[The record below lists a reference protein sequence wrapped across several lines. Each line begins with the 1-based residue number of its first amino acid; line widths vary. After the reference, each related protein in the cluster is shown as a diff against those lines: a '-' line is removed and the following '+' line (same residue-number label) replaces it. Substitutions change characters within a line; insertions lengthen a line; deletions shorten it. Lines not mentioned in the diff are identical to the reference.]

1 MMRRMQDTE
10 EKAGRPG
17 LLDPRNKRPAVPHGL
32 RSPSRQ
38 WAAEPGSPRDEGG
51 LGGCVMRSR
60 RKNGWHGRAPSRH
73 DDARRCRPV
82 ECCGWR
88 WASGSNAG
96 RAGQSRSAAS
106 GLRITT
112 SQTGARVSRGHVTA
126 SLDGPFLGLLPQD
139 RAEQS
144 PDRGLVWKNP
154 DDVRASLIPP
164 VRRSIAA
171 LACNGARC
179 GAGRGVRAGPPP
191 VATGSWPQ
199 RDPAGPRPWRW
210 RLRMSRAGKPS
221 GGSFFR
227 RMLRLFLSAWA
238 GALRWKCTRQRCRV
252 GDKTR
257 ALAASVRN
265 PTN

>member
-1 MMRRMQDTE
+1 M
-10 EKAGRPG
+10 
-17 LLDPRNKRPAVPHGL
+17 
-32 RSPSRQ
+32 PSRGVLWLAVGFGLKCGPRRSVAQ
-38 WAAEPGSPRDEGG
+38 RRRRAED
-51 LGGCVMRSR
+51 
-60 RKNGWHGRAPSRH
+60 HHIADGRERFQ
-73 DDARRCRPV
+73 R
-82 ECCGWR
+82 
-88 WASGSNAG
+88 
-96 RAGQSRSAAS
+96 
-106 GLRITT
+106 
-112 SQTGARVSRGHVTA
+112 HVTA

-154 DDVRASLIPP
+154 DHVRASLISP
-164 VRRSIAA
+164 VRRSIGS
-171 LACNGARC
+171 LACNSARC
-179 GAGRGVRAGPPP
+179 EAGRGVRAGPPP